1 MTATAIDTI
10 WDALIFLELRREGKM
25 RGEKWTD
32 GEMRELKKACHGKG
46 APEIGPDLYRGM
58 VAERNG
64 WSYRA
69 GALDADTIESY
80 QRQYDAHLGND

>member
-1 MTATAIDTI
+1 MSDNIDTI

-25 RGEKWTD
+25 RGEQWST
-32 GEMRELKKACHGKG
+32 GEMKDLRKACLAKDG
-46 APEIGPDLYRGM
+46 PPIGPDLYRAM

-69 GALDADTIESY
+69 GALDSDAVEHF
-80 QRQYDAHLGND
+80 QRQYEDFLDPI